1 MTSKFNVQT
10 GEILDY
16 PIRSAFQTF
25 FPDYKESHFVSPQQA
40 KAASCISNCKTGRLG
55 YSVSE
60 CPQCGYRRIHS
71 CSCNNRDCPC
81 CQAPLEKKWVMER
94 NSELVSGIA
103 YYHVI
108 FTLPH
113 ELNPLILANQK
124 TLYDLLF
131 SSAADT
137 LITLCRD
144 KKFMGATPGIVSV
157 LHTWGQQLTF
167 HPHLHVCVSGG
178 GLTPA
183 GQFVET
189 RHKGFIIPG
198 PVLGKVFRG
207 KYLEKLKALHKA
219 GRLSFSG
226 EALRLRNSYEWK
238 EFIDHLY
245 TLDWLPFLKETF
257 NGNGNAVEYLARYA
271 YRTAISNSRVEDVS
285 ADGVLLRYKDYA
297 DNNKEKTLF
306 LAGNEFIRRFLM
318 HVLPKGVH
326 RVRFAGFLANCRKT
340 KDLTHIGNLRR
351 TPYTGNPV
359 KGKRMSEILMMIYG
373 TDICACPECHSKMNT
388 YRCSHPPRA

>member
-1 MTSKFNVQT
+1 MISKFNDQT
-10 GEILDY
+10 EEIMDY

-25 FPDYKESHFVSPQQA
+25 FPDYKEKHFVSAEQA
-40 KAASCISNCKTGRLG
+40 KAAACISNCKTGRLG

-60 CPQCGYRRIHS
+60 CPKCGYRRIHS

-124 TLYDLLF
+124 LLYDLLF
-131 SSAADT
+131 SSATDA

-144 KKFMGATPGIVSV
+144 KKYMGATPGIVSV

-167 HPHLHVCVSGG
+167 HPHLHVCLSGG

-183 GQFVET
+183 DQFVET
-189 RHKGFIIPG
+189 RHKGFIIPK
-198 PVLGKVFRG
+198 PVLGKVYRG
-207 KYLEKLKALHKA
+207 KFLEGLRVLHEA

-226 EALRLRNSYEWK
+226 EALRLRNSYE
-238 EFIDHLY
+238 
-245 TLDWLPFLKETF
+245 
-257 NGNGNAVEYLARYA
+257 
-271 YRTAISNSRVEDVS
+271 
-285 ADGVLLRYKDYA
+285 
-297 DNNKEKTLF
+297 
-306 LAGNEFIRRFLM
+306 
-318 HVLPKGVH
+318 
-326 RVRFAGFLANCRKT
+326 
-340 KDLTHIGNLRR
+340 
-351 TPYTGNPV
+351 
-359 KGKRMSEILMMIYG
+359 
-373 TDICACPECHSKMNT
+373 
-388 YRCSHPPRA
+388 